1 MKIQMNE
8 KGQAVPE
15 KTEQIEREAFG
26 NIGYTEIRWLGNA
39 GALVNSRGTTVM
51 LDPVLSGFDMPLLI
65 QMPVTEAQVPHLD
78 GILLTHCDNDHY
90 GRKTC
95 RELAP
100 VTDSFHAPHY
110 VAGLLKEEL
119 QISGTGHDIGECFT
133 IGNIK
138 VRLTPAWHNWQNES
152 EKHHTREFARE
163 DYCGFWM
170 DTPDGSIWAV
180 GDSRLLEE
188 QLHMPAP
195 DAMLFDFSDSR
206 WHIGLEGAVK
216 MAAAYPD
223 TPLILWH
230 WGSVDAAE
238 WKEFNGNPETFRSMV
253 VNPQRVVVVNPGEA
267 YRLKRITE

>member
-1 MKIQMNE
+1 MKVKVNE

-15 KTEQIEREAFG
+15 RTEYIESEAFG
-26 NIGYTEIRWLGNA
+26 MIGHTEIRWLGNA
-39 GALVNSRGTTVM
+39 GALINSCGTAVM

-65 QMPVTEAQVPHLD
+65 DMPVKEAQVPHLN

-95 RELAP
+95 KELAH

-119 QISGTGHDIGECFT
+119 GIQGTGHGIGDCFT

-163 DYCGFWM
+163 DYCGFWI
-170 DTPDGSIWAV
+170 DTPDGSIWAP

-206 WHIGLEGAVK
+206 WHIGLDGAVK

-223 TPLILWH
+223 TPLVLWH

-238 WKEFNGNPETFRSMV
+238 WKEFNGNPEQFRSMA
-253 VNPQRVVVVNPGEA
+253 VNPERIIVVNPGEA
-267 YRLKRITE
+267 YRLKRLSE